1 MKCSDYLLIIDDY
14 FDGELDEKQIQV
26 VETHLFVCVTC
37 SKAYKALEEEQKV
50 YNDYQRNIV
59 VSEALRSSIEAEI
72 EKEINKRPKK
82 STPWLKNLVRSLF
95 GTPNFVP
102 ILATASLILVT
113 VTTTILIM
121 KSFSKIETNSGQV
134 TTSINSTLPEN
145 VEKTENIAIDNN
157 SIDNSIDKVVADSL
171 NPSCKFGEKPI
182 IALEPLPAP
191 KMANSKRLARAN
203 SPAQKLIKEAEGK
216 YLEAIAILAKDS
228 KKNYKKMSP
237 ELKASFDKSLRIIDE
252 NIAQTRRAI
261 NQNPQDPIVAQYML
275 AAYAKKVEVLQ
286 EIASLK

>member
-1 MKCSDYLLIIDDY
+1 MKCSDYLLIIEDY
-14 FDGELDEKQIQV
+14 FDGELDQKQTQV
-26 VETHLFVCVTC
+26 VETHLFVCISC

-50 YNDYQRNIV
+50 YNNYQRNIV

-72 EKEINKRPKK
+72 EKEIERRPKK

-95 GTPNFVP
+95 STPNFVP
-102 ILATASLILVT
+102 IFATASLILVT

-121 KSFSKIETNSGQV
+121 KSFSKIETNPGQV
-134 TTSINSTLPEN
+134 ATSINSTLPEN
-145 VEKTENIAIDNN
+145 VDKKENIV
-157 SIDNSIDKVVADSL
+157 IDNSPIDDLIDNVVDNSL
-171 NPSCKFGEKPI
+171 NPSCKFGEKSI
-182 IALEPLPAP
+182 IALERLPAP

-203 SPAQKLIKEAEGK
+203 NPAQKLIKEAEGK

-228 KKNYKKMSP
+228 KKSYKKMSP

-252 NIAQTRRAI
+252 NITQTRRAI